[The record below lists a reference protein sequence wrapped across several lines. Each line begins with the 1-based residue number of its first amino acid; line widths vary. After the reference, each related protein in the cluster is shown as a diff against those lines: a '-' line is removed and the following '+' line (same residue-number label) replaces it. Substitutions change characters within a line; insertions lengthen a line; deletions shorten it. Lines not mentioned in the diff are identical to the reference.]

1 MTWTRIFIEVFPVH
15 KRHNPLKQKSLIIQ
29 HSLVKHLCY
38 SIRNWGL
45 HCNICLFQERSFL
58 LLLLTSEKGLR
69 DCESLVV
76 KHMSTKEGLSLCV
89 SEGVKDLWD
98 SGTPK
103 RVSWGLDVGNRL
115 CRTSIKNVFALSL
128 PLNSFIFCC
137 LLFLFSM
144 FNLSYYLRIQFK
156 MNLGTWVK
164 IKVEFLIG
172 E

>member
-1 MTWTRIFIEVFPVH
+1 VTWARIFFRVFTIH
-15 KRHNPLKQKSLIIQ
+15 KRHNPLKQKSLIFKN
-29 HSLVKHLCY
+29 SLSKHMCY
-38 SIRNWGL
+38 SIRNLGL

-58 LLLLTSEKGLR
+58 LLLLTSAKGLR

-76 KHMSTKEGLSLCV
+76 KHLSTKEGLPLCV
-89 SEGVKDLWD
+89 SECVKYLWD
-98 SGTPK
+98 SATPK
-103 RVSWGLDVGNRL
+103 RISRGLDIGNGL

-144 FNLSYYLRIQFK
+144 FNLNYYLRIQFK